1 MTNEEYLESKS
12 DIILASR
19 SAVLKGKFNA
29 NEVSRKF
36 VAVKDF
42 VMYTLSMLIES
53 GLDMATRFF
62 ERNVTFI
69 GKIIGIK
76 IGSYDGFKP
85 EWYKRILDTNPVMM
99 DKYAECVTGV
109 YALQELLEGLVFEKG
124 KTTFSERQMILR
136 EWMRNHRDV
145 ANKINVIAPEAY
157 CLYSY

>member
-1 MTNEEYLESKS
+1 M
-12 DIILASR
+12 
-19 SAVLKGKFNA
+19 FNA

-85 EWYKRILDTNPVMM
+85 EWYHRILDTNPVMM
-99 DKYAECVTGV
+99 DRYTECVTGV
-109 YALQELLEGLVFEKG
+109 YALQELLDGVVFEKE
-124 KTTFSERQMILR
+124 KTTFAERQMILR
-136 EWMRNHRDV
+136 DWMRNHRDV
-145 ANKINVIAPEAY
+145 ANKINAVAPESY